1 MRKILLLL
9 ALLALMPLQ
18 GDTDPYKEGEILYA
32 QKGCNGCHGIYGE
45 GLSNYPRIVHKPHYL
60 LVKKLKFYRG
70 KKGVMDQA
78 AQIMIPFAE
87 NLSDSEINYLSVY
100 LSSYRVEEDAPRYE
114 LQFETWG
121 DGGS

>member
-1 MRKILLLL
+1 MRKNMLLV
-9 ALLALMPLQ
+9 ALLPLLSLY
-18 GDTDPYKEGEILYA
+18 GDASTYTKGEILYA

-60 LVKKLKFYRG
+60 LVKKLKFYRS
-70 KKGVMDQA
+70 KKGVMNQT

-100 LSSYRVEEDAPRYE
+100 LSQYKVDENAPKYE
-114 LQFETWG
+114 MPFETWG